1 MAFGKSQRQ
10 NKIKYFALTIAL
22 LAISMVYRDN
32 ADPIVSEKIKP
43 LLELRT
49 EELSNGD
56 IIFRTGR
63 DLVSSLV
70 LTQGDA
76 AQFSHVGVI
85 LKQEEKISVVH
96 SLPEDTNSA
105 SGVQVEALTA
115 FTSFDNAS
123 NFAVYRLKGIDSK
136 VRSKVTEYILQ
147 QVGKPFDADFLLS
160 TDDRMY
166 CTELVVK
173 AFSIAGV
180 ELTANVKA
188 IKIMLIDELVIPPDH
203 LRQSHL
209 LRRLSLI

>member
-10 NKIKYFALTIAL
+10 NKIKYFTLTIAL
-22 LAISMVYRDN
+22 LAISMAYRDN
-32 ADPIVSEKIKP
+32 AYPIVSEKIKP
-43 LLELRT
+43 LLEIRT
-49 EELSNGD
+49 EGLADGD

-85 LKQEEKISVVH
+85 LKQEGQVSVVH
-96 SLPEDTNSA
+96 SLPEDANSA
-105 SGVQVEALTA
+105 SGVQIETLTA
-115 FTSFDNAS
+115 FTSFDS
-123 NFAVYRLKGIDSK
+123 TSDVAVYRLKGIDSK

-180 ELTANVKA
+180 ELTANVKS